1 MKRATLLCILAG
13 AGIAGCSIIKAQ
25 PTQVAKTGTLVGVIT
40 GPGGPVANAAIT
52 VTAVDATQ
60 HVGVSNAAGYYAISG
75 IPEGP
80 ATFSV
85 RVGGYTQYDG
95 SVVIAS
101 EPTRNE
107 QNISLNPQ

>member
-1 MKRATLLCILAG
+1 MLITTAA
-13 AGIAGCSIIKAQ
+13 AGIAGCALIKAQ
-25 PTQVAKTGTLVGVIT
+25 PPEVAKTGTLVGVVT
-40 GPGGPVANAAIT
+40 GPGGPVANAAVT

-60 HVGVSNAAGYYAISG
+60 HVGVSNGAGYYSISG

-85 RVGGYTQYDG
+85 RVGGFAQYDG
-95 SVVIAS
+95 SIVIAS